1 MFATENSEYRTLYIM
16 KEDDPKE
23 YFKTAKIGLIYVDS
37 SCKVRSINR
46 EAEKMCGVNRAKV
59 IGQTAHEAFCH
70 FGDQF
75 VRLFKLADYEDF
87 QTYNSRFLQ
96 QEKTCYFH
104 ADAIRLRDA
113 QGDSTGIVVVLQDVS
128 EIRTTLRQIQ
138 TTQLLMSMGELAA
151 GVAHHVRTPLTT
163 ISGYLQIMLNRLD
176 NDQYTVRRDIVEMLL
191 DEVSYINNVV
201 KELIMFA
208 KPPLQKQP
216 GVSINQILDESL
228 LLVFKEFGGEN
239 INIAKDLAESLPKIN
254 ADANLLQQVFVNIL
268 QNAMESMPEVGEVG
282 IRSWLHADLN
292 MLVVAITDVGCGV
305 DPGIMSR
312 IFEPFYTTKL
322 DRVGLGLPIAHR
334 IISEHGGF
342 IHVNSNERRGT
353 KVHVYL
359 PIVDDRLRQISA
371 VHQQILNLQ

>member
-1 MFATENSEYRTLYIM
+1 MYSAENGDYRTFYLM

-23 YFKTAKIGLIYVDS
+23 YFKSAKIGLVYVDS
-37 SCKVRSINR
+37 CGKVRSLNR
-46 EAEKMCGVNRAKV
+46 EAEKMCGVNRAQV
-59 IGQTAHEAFCH
+59 IGQTADQSFSH
-70 FGDQF
+70 FGRQF
-75 VRLFKLADYEDF
+75 VRLFTLAEYEDF
-87 QTYNSRFLQ
+87 QTYNSRIVQ
-96 QEKTCYFH
+96 DEKTCYFH
-104 ADAIRLRDA
+104 ADAIRLRDG
-113 QGDSTGIVVVLQDVS
+113 QGNSSGIVVVLQDVS

-176 NDQYTVRRDIVEMLL
+176 NDQYTVRRDIVEMML
-191 DEVSYINNVV
+191 DEVSYINHVV
-201 KELIMFA
+201 KELVMFA

-216 GVSINQILDESL
+216 GVNINRVLDESL
-228 LLVFKEFGGEN
+228 LLVFKQMGGER
-239 INIAKDLAESLPKIN
+239 IGIVKSLADGLPKIN
-254 ADANLLQQVFVNIL
+254 ADSNLLQQAFVNIL
-268 QNAMESMPEVGEVG
+268 QNAMEAMPDVGEVS

-292 MLVVAITDVGCGV
+292 MLVIAIADVGCGV
-305 DPGIMSR
+305 DPGILSR

-334 IISEHGGF
+334 IVSEHGGF
-342 IHVNSNERRGT
+342 IHISSNERIGT

-359 PIVDDRLRQISA
+359 PIVEDQLRQISA